1 MKTYNVKEVAKILNT
16 SEETVRRWIRS
27 GKLQASMD
35 SRKGGSVITE
45 AMLKE
50 FAKETPKYATA
61 LAGSM
66 SGIVA
71 ASTVLL
77 SSIMA
82 ATITK
87 NEEIKNSQVG
97 ADEIEKILIEKI
109 KNLKEQI
116 KRKKVS
122 LTQLEKEIQTEKL
135 ELQNLQYLLKE
146 MRASDKKN
154 EGGEKDE

>member
-1 MKTYNVKEVAKILNT
+1 MKTYNVKEVAKILST

-50 FAKETPKYATA
+50 FVKGTPKYATA
-61 LAGSM
+61 LVGSVG
-66 SGIVA
+66 GIVA

-77 SSIMA
+77 GSIMA

-87 NEEIKNSQVG
+87 NEEIKNSKVG

-109 KNLKEQI
+109 NDLKEQI
-116 KRKKVS
+116 RRKRVS
-122 LTQLEKEIQTEKL
+122 LVQLEKEIQNEEL
-135 ELQNLQYLLKE
+135 DLQNLQYLLRE
-146 MRASDKKN
+146 MRTIDKQK
-154 EGGEKDE
+154 GEKRDE